1 MSVVDTVDQRRA
13 TAVAAY
19 AAVTRP
25 VRELDDVVELAAQLA
40 GTPHAAV
47 NVFTADRQ
55 HQVATYGFTETA
67 CRREDAMCSVVL
79 EERRPIAVPDARLD
93 PRLWDKLAVTG
104 ERGAVRYWASV
115 PLENADGVVF
125 GTLCVFDEQPREV
138 DPGVLRALGT
148 LAARV
153 VDVYELRLRSRE
165 LALSLLE
172 QQALQADLERSNER
186 LDGFAGQ
193 VSHDLKTPLTT
204 LSLSL
209 TLAREQLR
217 SGELGVDTLHLID
230 RAIAGSQRMS
240 LLIDDVLDYARL
252 GGTLRATDVD
262 LDFVMGEVLDDL
274 GPYLDGVDLHL
285 GRLPTVNGD
294 RSQLRA
300 VLQNLLANAVKYARP
315 DRAPVVSVSARHVQR
330 AWRIE
335 VTDNGRGIAPSD
347 RARIFE
353 PLTRLDEAE
362 ASVEGSGIGLAT
374 CRRIIGAHGG
384 RIGIDPTVTDGTRVW
399 FELPD

>member
-1 MSVVDTVDQRRA
+1 VDTVDQRRA
-13 TAVAAY
+13 AAVAAY

-25 VRELDDVVELAAQLA
+25 SRELDGVVELAAQLA
-40 GTPHAAV
+40 GVPHAAV
-47 NVFTADRQ
+47 NVFTADQQ
-55 HQVATYGFTETA
+55 HQVATYGCSETI

-79 EERRPIAVPDARLD
+79 DERRAIAVPDARLD
-93 PRLWDKLAVTG
+93 PRLWDKVAVTG
-104 ERGAVRYWASV
+104 ELGTVRYWASV
-115 PLENADGVVF
+115 PLESPHGVVF
-125 GTLCVFDEQPREV
+125 GSLCVFDDEPREV
-138 DPGVLRALGT
+138 DPAVVRTLGT

-153 VDVYELRLRSRE
+153 VDVYELRLRGRE

-217 SGELGVDTLHLID
+217 GGELGVDTLQLLD

-274 GPYLDGVDLHL
+274 GSYLDGVDLHL

-294 RSQLRA
+294 RAQLRA

-315 DRAPVVSVSARHVQR
+315 DRPPVVSVSARHVQR
-330 AWRIE
+330 AWRVE
-335 VTDNGRGIAPSD
+335 VTDNGRGIAPAD
-347 RARIFE
+347 RARVFE
-353 PLTRLDEAE
+353 PLTRLDETDAQ
-362 ASVEGSGIGLAT
+362 SDGSGIGLAT
-374 CRRIIGAHGG
+374 CRRIVGAHGG